1 MSISVGPG
9 QLERSL
15 AAVLTKAR
23 APFLTSKKRE
33 AEGREREREKK
44 KRFLVGKEK
53 IVGRIQFLKV

>member
-15 AAVLTKAR
+15 AAALTKAR

-33 AEGREREREKK
+33 EEEREREKK
-44 KRFLVGKEK
+44 KVSRKARRKSWEGLNF
-53 IVGRIQFLKV
+53 